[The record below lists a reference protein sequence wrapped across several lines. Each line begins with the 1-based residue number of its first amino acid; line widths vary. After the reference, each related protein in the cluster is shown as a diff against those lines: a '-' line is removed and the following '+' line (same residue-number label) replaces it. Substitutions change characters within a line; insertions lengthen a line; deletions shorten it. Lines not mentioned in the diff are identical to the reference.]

1 MLWLKTFKTDVLL
14 QSPKTG
20 QSETAIFFFDLPLF
34 GGLVIFPRTWLHCW
48 KASFQPFRFRDSEIV
63 LLCSFGRNI
72 FDIRL
77 LWPNILFVGFEW
89 FGCFF
94 RMPIPR
100 VFFSNSVRPVHILR
114 NEPLALFRRYVFVLV
129 LQCLLYSYHW
139 WNIPKHF
146 QTFDW
151 WGIWKTHGSMGPS
164 LPGLSR
170 LPKLNSMLLA
180 YRPRSSR

>member
-34 GGLVIFPRTWLHCW
+34 GGLVVFPRTWLHCW

-77 LWPNILFVGFEW
+77 LWPNIFVCW
-89 FGCFF
+89 FWMVWMFFQDADSSCFF
-94 RMPIPR
+94 LQFCSSCAHFAERASCLVP
-100 VFFSNSVRPVHILR
+100 
-114 NEPLALFRRYVFVLV
+114 PLCFCVGASMLIVLLPLV
-129 LQCLLYSYHW
+129 
-139 WNIPKHF
+139 KHP
-146 QTFDW
+146 QTFPD
-151 WGIWKTHGSMGPS
+151 IWLMGDLKNPWEHGTITSWVKQAPQT
-164 LPGLSR
+164 
-170 LPKLNSMLLA
+170 K
-180 YRPRSSR
+180 